1 MNGRSLDE
9 RLYVPNPK
17 EWIELNSRQ
26 YHSDRTLT
34 VKKIERGVILPARP
48 VANDLFK
55 CNGGVCDADL
65 NFIDG
70 HNDVITD
77 PWSGNYVLNGAYPVE
92 PEEIIESDDEVIY
105 GGALIYHFG
114 HFLTESLARMWYL
127 VQNPE
132 LDQKIVFVI
141 ISVNA
146 LQVPQIWVNKIF
158 DLLDITDNRI
168 IAVTQPLRFRSI
180 IVPEQALYF
189 RESYTDEFL
198 MPYRAILERIRPSSA
213 RKIFLSRSPEVVSVV
228 HLCNQGYFEEFYRAH
243 GFKVVYPEK
252 LSIVNQVALI
262 AGADEIVTYIGTLS
276 HWALFCKPGT
286 KFTILLRVNEAT
298 DFDQTKVRQ
307 SLVNEASGVDWELV
321 SVARSFLFALHGL
334 GECLIGSTEHWKKY
348 VLDRFGEHLDPD
360 EEIPCEIADNYI
372 ERWCKFF
379 STPGLMPYRIKSI
392 KDTIF
397 ENKALR
403 LTLNSGH
410 PALCCQA
417 YAAQLGWLSPTIE
430 GEICGLSLQD
440 IDMQA
445 FRAQFVQPF
454 CDVVYAV
461 YYADEGWTKPFA
473 NGQVAG
479 DPNVDKAICGLSMRL
494 DSTEF
499 DIRYRVHSFGGD
511 WSEWAYDGGVICSN
525 YALNAVQIKVIP
537 REVSTKGAD

>member
-1 MNGRSLDE
+1 MSKRSLDE

-17 EWIELNSRQ
+17 EWIELNSKQ

-48 VANDLFK
+48 LNEHDKFK

-77 PWSGNYVLNGAYPVE
+77 PWSGNYVLNGAYAVE

-114 HFLTESLARMWYL
+114 HFLTESLARMW
-127 VQNPE
+127 
-132 LDQKIVFVI
+132 
-141 ISVNA
+141 
-146 LQVPQIWVNKIF
+146 
-158 DLLDITDNRI
+158 
-168 IAVTQPLRFRSI
+168 
-180 IVPEQALYF
+180 
-189 RESYTDEFL
+189 
-198 MPYRAILERIRPSSA
+198 
-213 RKIFLSRSPEVVSVV
+213 
-228 HLCNQGYFEEFYRAH
+228 FYRAH

-252 LSIVNQVALI
+252 LSIVNQIALI
-262 AGADEIVTYIGTLS
+262 AGAKEIVTYLGTLS
-276 HWALFCKPGT
+276 HWALFCKPDT
-286 KFTILLRVNEAT
+286 KFTMLMRVDDAL

-307 SLVNEASGVDWELV
+307 SLINEASGVDWELV

-372 ERWCKFF
+372 ERWCQFF
-379 STPGLMPYRIKSI
+379 STPGLRPYRIKSI
-392 KDTIF
+392 KDTMF
-397 ENKALR
+397 ENKALK
-403 LTLNSGH
+403 LTLDSGH

-417 YAAQLGWLSPTIE
+417 YAAQLGWLAPTIE

-445 FRAQFVQPF
+445 FRAQFIQPF
-454 CDVVYAV
+454 CDVIYSV
-461 YYADEGWTKPFA
+461 YYADEGWTKPVA
-473 NGQVAG
+473 NGQMTG
-479 DPNVDKAICGLSMRL
+479 DLDGGKAICGLSMRL

-499 DIRYRVHSFGGD
+499 DIRYRVHSFDSD
-511 WSEWAYDGGVICSN
+511 WSEWTYDGGEISSN

-537 REVSTKGAD
+537 RGVSTKGAD